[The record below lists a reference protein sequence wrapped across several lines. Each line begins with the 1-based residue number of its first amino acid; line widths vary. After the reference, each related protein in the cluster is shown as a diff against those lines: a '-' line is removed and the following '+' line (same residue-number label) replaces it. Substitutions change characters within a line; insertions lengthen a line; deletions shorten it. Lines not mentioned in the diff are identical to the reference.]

1 MEIKPDRLSDP
12 DYARFAW
19 GRYKRLMWWMALVS
33 LAATIVALGILWVT
47 RGPLPILFLAFTA
60 GGIFFSVL
68 LAAALMGLVFL
79 SSGTGHDEQI
89 QDFSQDDDD
98 SRR

>member
-1 MEIKPDRLSDP
+1 MADLSDP
-12 DYARFAW
+12 EYARYAW
-19 GRYKRLMWWMALVS
+19 GRYRRLMWWMTLVS
-33 LAATIVALGILWVT
+33 IAATAIGLGILWHL

-89 QDFSQDDDD
+89 QDFSEDKNDRD
-98 SRR
+98 SR